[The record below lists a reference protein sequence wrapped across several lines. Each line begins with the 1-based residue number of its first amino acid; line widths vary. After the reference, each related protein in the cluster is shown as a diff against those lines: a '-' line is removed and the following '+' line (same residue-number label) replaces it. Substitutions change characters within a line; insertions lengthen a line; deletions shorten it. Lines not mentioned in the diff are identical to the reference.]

1 VPVDLVPTRRNAEA
15 LAEALIAIGV
25 GAPHRVLF
33 PCAAGA
39 RDALPARLRAGGATV
54 DEAVLYDTVD
64 DPDGA
69 ARLRAALA
77 AGEVDAVTLASPS
90 AVESLVT
97 HAGRRWPRGRS
108 W

>member
-1 VPVDLVPTRRNAEA
+1 
-15 LAEALIAIGV
+15 
-25 GAPHRVLF
+25 
-33 PCAAGA
+33 
-39 RDALPARLRAGGATV
+39 V